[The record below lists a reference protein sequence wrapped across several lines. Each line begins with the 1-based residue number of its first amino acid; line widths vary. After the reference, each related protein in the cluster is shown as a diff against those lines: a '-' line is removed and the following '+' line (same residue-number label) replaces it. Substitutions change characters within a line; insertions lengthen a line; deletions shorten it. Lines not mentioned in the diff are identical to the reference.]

1 MQNAFPTFQTCLL
14 SYYAIL
20 HFTVLRFRPSMCIV
34 DRIRAC
40 AAVVREL
47 LDDLAVDFVGKT
59 RMFTAGRDDLPDAV
73 QHVVV

>member
-1 MQNAFPTFQTCLL
+1 
-14 SYYAIL
+14 
-20 HFTVLRFRPSMCIV
+20 MCIV